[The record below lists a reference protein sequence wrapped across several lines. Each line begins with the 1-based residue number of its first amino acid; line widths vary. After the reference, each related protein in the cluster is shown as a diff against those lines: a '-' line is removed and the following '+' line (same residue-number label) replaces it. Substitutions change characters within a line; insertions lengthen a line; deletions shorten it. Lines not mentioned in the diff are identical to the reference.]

1 MRQELIPV
9 TGGQLEV
16 TSYGESIATAD
27 TLICAS
33 HPIDAF
39 ARQTTTLLAN
49 ASGAAVI
56 CVNPRGVGRSSSSQ
70 GQSYELVQ
78 IIDDLEAVRRRLGV
92 KRWVFWGMSGGGWL
106 GLLYARRYP
115 LSLGGVILESVC
127 ACLRE
132 RASDPECVLSPL
144 FPAWRE
150 ALAASAL
157 LEPLPSPAASYLRD
171 QLEWTDGPGAGAT
184 LRRKAGPAVLVS
196 PIPASATMR
205 RMLPLLFE
213 LDTRAWLNSL
223 TVPALVICGSADPVL
238 PVRHAH
244 ALHDGLPNSE
254 FVLVEGGGHVPVAE
268 SRPEVTTAVRAFLE
282 QHRAATRSAMR

>member
-1 MRQELIPV
+1 MRHELIPV

-39 ARQTTTLLAN
+39 AQQTATLLAN

-56 CVNPRGVGRSSSSQ
+56 CVNPRGVGGSSSGE
-70 GQSYELVQ
+70 GQSYELSQ
-78 IIDDLEAVRRRLGV
+78 IIDDFETVRRRLRV

-106 GLLYARRYP
+106 GQIYARRYP
-115 LSLGGVILESVC
+115 QSLGGVILESVC

-132 RASDPECVLSPL
+132 RAADPECVLSPL
-144 FPAWRE
+144 FPAWRDV
-150 ALAASAL
+150 LAASAL
-157 LEPLPSPAASYLRD
+157 LDPLPSPAASCMREH
-171 QLEWTDGPGAGAT
+171 LEWTDGPGAGAT

-213 LDTRAWLNSL
+213 LDTRAWLNSI
-223 TVPALVICGSADPVL
+223 TIPALVIGGTADPVL
-238 PVRHAH
+238 PVRHAR
-244 ALHDGLPNSE
+244 ALHEALPNSE
-254 FVLVEGGGHVPVAE
+254 FVLVVGGGHVPVAE
-268 SRPEVTTAVRAFLE
+268 SRPEVATAVRAFLA
-282 QHRAATRSAMR
+282 HRATT